1 MIMTVIIMI
10 ITKNMVFIIIM
21 LSNQSEAMFKEIS
34 LHLNFTNRLF
44 LIS

>member
-1 MIMTVIIMI
+1 MTVIIMI

-34 LHLNFTNRLF
+34 LRLNFTNTLF